1 MALFA
6 GQGHQLVAVDSPEA
20 FLSDTP
26 TAVLVRQVLGAVS
39 QFEKASLVAKLA
51 AARKRQRRQP
61 GKCEGRKG
69 YRETHPAL
77 VERARVLRRGGRTL
91 AQVAAALASQG
102 MVAGTGRPF
111 APAQIARLL
120 TAEDNRIGRQHRA
133 VAHHQPAPT
142 EVAAPAPMPH
152 NAYRPPGRP

>member
-1 MALFA
+1 MLI
-6 GQGHQLVAVDSPEA
+6 
-20 FLSDTP
+20 
-26 TAVLVRQVLGAVS
+26 RQILGAVS

-51 AARKRQRRQP
+51 AARKRQRRQT

-77 VERARVLRRGGRTL
+77 VERARALRREGQTL
-91 AQVAAALASQG
+91 AQVASALADQG

-120 TAEDNRIGRQHRA
+120 TAEDNRVGRQHRV
-133 VAHHQPAPT
+133 VAHHQQTPT
-142 EVAAPAPMPH
+142 EAAAPAPMPH
-152 NAYRPPGRP
+152 NAYRPPGRS